1 MFFTILR
8 EFFVVLE
15 VLFIFNLIIVVHELG
30 HFLAARWRG
39 LVIEEFGVWFGKPL
53 WRKKIGGVYYS
64 FGSMP
69 FGGFVKLPQLAD
81 MSAIEGQTENSA
93 PLPKISPLDKIIVA
107 FAGPLFSFALALA
120 FAGLVFVVGRP
131 VGEAEAT
138 TTIGYVQE
146 DSPAAKAGL
155 LAGDKILTVD
165 GVKVTRWMGMGN
177 DCIQWRV
184 VRSEGETVPFEV
196 EREVNGKL
204 VTKTLDPAPE
214 IPQTSIFVRK
224 GMREIGIE
232 PAYTPMVAKVEP
244 GSDAADKDRLQA
256 NDLILAIN
264 GEKLLSVDG
273 IEDYIKNHPNDAIV
287 LTVERAGQRRE
298 LPYATRGAVI
308 GALLT
313 NGPAATAGLKSG
325 DSIAK
330 IDGHP
335 VPNGLWATDYI
346 HQHKGQPVNFTIVRD
361 GQTKDISVTPVVP
374 LSGAKDPI
382 IGVGWKSNSDGIEW
396 DDSGIQ
402 HVVHPRPWEQVR
414 QSALSIVN
422 TISGLISSKS
432 NLSIEHLGGPVMI
445 ARVYYHL
452 FQNPDGWKMAL
463 WFSVFFNVNL
473 AIINMLPI
481 PVLDGGHITLALL
494 EAVRRKPVN
503 VRLVEI
509 VQTACAMLVIG
520 YMLFITYFDVSDFF
534 GITPRDQIRFAT
546 PASQSH

>member
-8 EFFVVLE
+8 EIFVVIE

-53 WRKKIGGVYYS
+53 WRKKIGDVYYS

-81 MSAIEGQTENSA
+81 MSAIEGQTENSQ

-107 FAGPLFSFALALA
+107 FAGPLFSFALALV
-120 FAGLVFVVGRP
+120 FAALVFVVGRP
-131 VGEAEAT
+131 VGEAEAS

-155 LAGDKILTVD
+155 KAGDKILSVD

-184 VRSEGETVPFEV
+184 VRSEGETVPLEV
-196 EREVNGKL
+196 ERTVNGKTEIKPFNP
-204 VTKTLDPAPE
+204 VPE

-232 PAYTPMVAKVEP
+232 PAYTPMIAKVDL
-244 GSDAADKDRLQA
+244 GSNSERDGLKAD
-256 NDLILAIN
+256 DLIVAIN
-264 GEKLLSVDG
+264 GEKLLNVEG
-273 IEDYIKNHPNDAIV
+273 LEDYIKNHPTDTTV
-287 LTVERAGQRRE
+287 LTVERDGKRLE
-298 LPYATRGAVI
+298 FPYTTRGAVI
-308 GALLT
+308 GTIMA
-313 NGPAATAGLKSG
+313 NGPAAAAGLSAG
-325 DSIAK
+325 DRIAR
-330 IDGHP
+330 IDGHV
-335 VPNGLWATDYI
+335 VPNALWVTDYI
-346 HQHKGQPVNFTIVRD
+346 HQHKGQPLTISILRD
-361 GQTKDISVTPVVP
+361 GQAKDVTVTPVVP
-374 LSGAKDPI
+374 ISGSKDPM
-382 IGVGWKSNSDGIEW
+382 IGLGWKQDDDGIQW
-396 DDSGIQ
+396 DESGIQ

-422 TISGLISSKS
+422 TISALISSKS

-494 EAVRRKPVN
+494 EAIRRRPVN

-534 GITPRDQIRFAT
+534 GVSPRDQIRFAT
-546 PASQSH
+546 PTSQSH